1 LLKGKLMNDYDHIL
15 NVNSHLS
22 LIALNNGFALY
33 FDQNSTDQKIPKP
46 IITNLWNTTGEKYP
60 IYEDFDIPNRKN
72 NIRISFA
79 SPWYSPVPLRYQ
91 FNLEGYSEGWSPWE
105 ETAFKDLTNL
115 PYGDYTFNVRSMS
128 PNGTQSEISSIS
140 FHVQA
145 PWFLSWPMIVIYLF
159 ITLLLC
165 YLGNKFY
172 QHRLHSQQQKLKE
185 KLLAE
190 QKESLAREAAAN
202 EKKIISLKNLQL
214 EQELANKSRE
224 LANTAMNIVYK
235 NEMLNNL
242 HRELTNIN
250 DLGDNKLNSHQL
262 RKVNKLIEEAHNDDR
277 DWDIFEKSFNEAH
290 ENFFKKLKADYPGLV
305 PNDLKLCA
313 YLRLN
318 MSSKEI

>member
-1 LLKGKLMNDYDHIL
+1 
-15 NVNSHLS
+15 
-22 LIALNNGFALY
+22 
-33 FDQNSTDQKIPKP
+33 
-46 IITNLWNTTGEKYP
+46 
-60 IYEDFDIPNRKN
+60 
-72 NIRISFA
+72 
-79 SPWYSPVPLRYQ
+79 
-91 FNLEGYSEGWSPWE
+91 
-105 ETAFKDLTNL
+105 
-115 PYGDYTFNVRSMS
+115 
-128 PNGTQSEISSIS
+128 
-140 FHVQA
+140 
-145 PWFLSWPMIVIYLF
+145 
-159 ITLLLC
+159 
-165 YLGNKFY
+165 
-172 QHRLHSQQQKLKE
+172 
-185 KLLAE
+185 
-190 QKESLAREAAAN
+190 
-202 EKKIISLKNLQL
+202 QL

-318 MSSKEI
+318 MSSKEIASLLNIGTRGVEIRRYRLRKKLNLPTNKNLPEFLLEF